1 MPPFIH
7 KPVYKCWILLA
18 EALFP
23 RKCFGCSNPGK
34 YFCPACVDKIFRAE
48 CEKLGEIDLIL
59 SFSSYREPSVKNAL
73 RRLKY
78 GSASDIALELAEMMS
93 GRLPKTALSGIK
105 PLVVAVPMTD
115 KRKRARGFNQAE
127 LLAQKFAEKTD
138 FEFSPALL
146 KARETKPQAEIKN
159 REERFLNV
167 KNAFSIAEGALLP
180 EEIIVVD
187 DIITTGATMREAAR
201 VLKSAGVQKVIALA
215 VARG

>member
-1 MPPFIH
+1 MPSFIH
-7 KPVYKCWILLA
+7 KSVYKAWALLA
-18 EALFP
+18 KALFP
-23 RKCFGCSNPGK
+23 RKCFGCLSPGK
-34 YFCPACVDKIFRAE
+34 YFCRTCRAKIFRTE
-48 CEKLGEIDLIL
+48 REKLGEIDLVL
-59 SFSSYREPSVKNAL
+59 SFSSYREPAVKNAL

-78 GSASDIALELAEMMS
+78 SSVRDLAEELAEIASESVMS
-93 GRLPKTALSGIK
+93 HIGRKELLMTYI
-105 PLVVAVPMTD
+105 PMTE

-127 LLAQKFAEKTD
+127 LLARKFAEKME

-159 REERFLNV
+159 REERFLNI
-167 KNAFSIAEGALLP
+167 KNAFSIAEGVSLP

-201 VLKSAGVQKVIALA
+201 VLKSAGVQKVIGIA